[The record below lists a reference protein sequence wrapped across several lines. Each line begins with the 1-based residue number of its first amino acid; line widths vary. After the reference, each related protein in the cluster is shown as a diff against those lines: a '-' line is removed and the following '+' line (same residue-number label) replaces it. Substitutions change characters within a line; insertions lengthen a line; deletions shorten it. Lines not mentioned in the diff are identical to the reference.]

1 MMPIQPTTDPS
12 VREQLDGALAFFKRA
27 TRFWRALLVTVVLG
41 GVAFAI
47 FSYVK
52 QPTFRSETVILYVEK
67 GGKDADTESS
77 SAQRSV
83 TTRLKELLFSR
94 PNLERVVVAFG
105 LYPDVRRKFGM
116 VDAIEELK
124 KHIDFRAP
132 GGDTFSI
139 AFEGSSPDEAQRVT
153 AELAR
158 LVIDGDA
165 ELRKSQAQVALDF
178 LTGERKTRETELRSS
193 EEALAS
199 FMAQHPRFA
208 LDATPL
214 ANGAAIRASMGGVA
228 PAASGAARFMPARG
242 GFGAWPPKSASQS
255 TPMAA
260 AASGKVADAEEA
272 RARAALAAARESL
285 TDKLEHYTP
294 AHPDVR
300 AAEAAVQRATERLAA
315 ATNAAPANAGMPAP
329 APAPAT
335 DAPPAT
341 APVASAPSTPT
352 APAFAARAQPRQPAA
367 AAPGQRAEN
376 LVELETDWLKQ
387 TRAVTEA
394 RQRLDQIE
402 AQLFRA
408 DMEVSSE
415 TGGHGVQ
422 VNVIDPAFRP
432 QRPLPPGRATWA
444 AIFLGGS
451 LVLGAIC
458 ALIMAAF
465 DERLFTARDALGIAE
480 VLAEVPKSTGR
491 KAYVAS

>member
-1 MMPIQPTTDPS
+1 MMPNQPTTQDPS
-12 VREQLDGALAFFKRA
+12 VREQLDNVLAFFRRA
-27 TRFWRALLVTVVLG
+27 ARFWRILLVTVVLG
-41 GVAFAI
+41 GVAFGV
-47 FSYVK
+47 FSYLK

-67 GGKDADTESS
+67 GGPNADTESS
-77 SAQRSV
+77 EAQRTV

-94 PNLERVVVAFG
+94 PNLERVVTAFG
-105 LYPDVRRKFGM
+105 LYPEVRRKFGM

-139 AFEGSSPDEAQRVT
+139 AFEGRSPDEVQRVT
-153 AELAR
+153 AELSR

-165 ELRKSQAQVALDF
+165 ELRKGQAQVALDF
-178 LTGERKTRETELRSS
+178 LVGERKTREAELRSS
-193 EEALAS
+193 EEKLAS

-228 PAASGAARFMPARG
+228 GAPGAGRFMPAPRASW
-242 GFGAWPPKSASQS
+242 GAGTAPKSSSPQG
-255 TPMAA
+255 TPLATA
-260 AASGKVADAEEA
+260 PAPGGKADSEES

-285 TDKLEHYTP
+285 TDKLAHYTP

-315 ATNAAPANAGMPAP
+315 ASSN
-329 APAPAT
+329 
-335 DAPPAT
+335 
-341 APVASAPSTPT
+341 
-352 APAFAARAQPRQPAA
+352 AA
-367 AAPGQRAEN
+367 AAPKPMAEAPPAAAPAASGTTPPTPAAHTFAARPPSPQPVAGAAADRAQN
-376 LVELETDWLKQ
+376 LVELETQWLKL

-408 DMEVSSE
+408 DIQVSSE

-432 QRPLPPGRATWA
+432 QRPLPPGRLTLA
-444 AIFLGGS
+444 AIFLAAS
-451 LVLGAIC
+451 LTLGAIG

-465 DERLFTARDALGIAE
+465 DERLFTARDLAGITE
-480 VLAEVPKSTGR
+480 VLTEVPKGTGR